1 MKSLLLFFTF
11 LFGSLLSA
19 APTVTVSILPQK
31 YFVEQIAKDF
41 LQVNVMVTP
50 GANQHT
56 YEPKPAQMKELA
68 KSEAY
73 FSIGDGFEKA
83 WLPKFK
89 SSNPKMLMV
98 DTVKGIEK
106 IAMAEHHHEDEKADH
121 KGHSHHDHEDESL
134 DPHVWLDPMLVKIQ
148 AKNIYDAL
156 ITLYPAQSAEFTKNY
171 EAFIVSIDALDVS
184 IQKTLSE
191 IKSRKFIVFHPSYGY
206 FAKRY
211 DLEQIAIEVS
221 GKEPKPS
228 ELATIIKEAKEE
240 NAKVVFVAPQFS
252 QKSAIS
258 IAKQINGKVV
268 PIDPLA
274 YAWSENLMSIAKTFQ
289 SELK

>member
-171 EAFIVSIDALDVS
+171 EAFMVSIDALDVS

-274 YAWSENLMSIAKTFQ
+274 YAWSDNLMSIAKTFQ

>member
-1 MKSLLLFFTF
+1 MKSFLLFLTF

-41 LQVNVMVTP
+41 LQVNVMVAP

-89 SSNPKMLMV
+89 SSNPKMMMV

-106 IAMAEHHHEDEKADH
+106 IAMAEHHHEGEKQNA
-121 KGHSHHDHEDESL
+121 HHDHEEESL

-156 ITLYPAQSAEFTKNY
+156 ITLYPTQTSEFTKNY
-171 EAFIVSIDALDVS
+171 EAFLASIDALDAT
-184 IQKTLSE
+184 IQKNT
-191 IKSRKFIVFHPSYGY
+191 
-206 FAKRY
+206 
-211 DLEQIAIEVS
+211 Q
-221 GKEPKPS
+221 
-228 ELATIIKEAKEE
+228 
-240 NAKVVFVAPQFS
+240 
-252 QKSAIS
+252 
-258 IAKQINGKVV
+258 
-268 PIDPLA
+268 
-274 YAWSENLMSIAKTFQ
+274 
-289 SELK
+289 